1 MYHQEFVSPN
11 MSKRKTKQNKNKTV
25 INFWIFIALGRLFL
39 FHHIGTGPNW
49 MSPQGRR
56 ICYCSSVVDFV
67 SCHPSF
73 WVENSRTFCYKSKT
87 KLNYVFVISLWTS
100 SYLLTNIYAILYVE
114 LMRVFDRDGIPWPM
128 FLPRY
133 LFKKFTKIIQISSP
147 SGVLLYIIGIKSTQL
162 FSQYFVFFF
171 KVWSVWSLFK
181 GILPL
186 AYVCTTALFSNG
198 S

>member
-1 MYHQEFVSPN
+1 MYHQKFVSPN
-11 MSKRKTKQNKNKTV
+11 MSKKKKQQNKNKTV
-25 INFWIFIALGRLFL
+25 INFWIFMAFGRLFL

-73 WVENSRTFCYKSKT
+73 WVENSRTFCCNS

-100 SYLLTNIYAILYVE
+100 SFVDEYLCNFVRRIDEFLTATGYL
-114 LMRVFDRDGIPWPM
+114 DQC

-133 LFKKFTKIIQISSP
+133 LFLKNLQKLYKS
-147 SGVLLYIIGIKSTQL
+147 LLL
-162 FSQYFVFFF
+162 
-171 KVWSVWSLFK
+171 
-181 GILPL
+181 L
-186 AYVCTTALFSNG
+186 AYYCIL
-198 S
+198 